1 MAALIAVAP
10 PLTTQANEVGYQP
23 SAYVGRYYEQRWEGL
38 RQCIGQ
44 REGRFN
50 YSGTGSHGRYVGTY
64 QFTRELARGSTW
76 MMEKEWQTLYGS
88 KTAKAMRYR
97 LQHIDPTKW
106 SRTVWDQ
113 AFWTV
118 LSWNGSLSGLK
129 HWNGGRYHCLNAS
142 PGTSHS

>member
-1 MAALIAVAP
+1 
-10 PLTTQANEVGYQP
+10 
-23 SAYVGRYYEQRWEGL
+23 
-38 RQCIGQ
+38 
-44 REGRFN
+44 
-50 YSGTGSHGRYVGTY
+50 
-64 QFTRELARGSTW
+64 
-76 MMEKEWQTLYGS
+76 MMEKEWAKQYGS

-129 HWNGGRYHCLNAS
+129 HWNGGRYHCLNGS
-142 PGTSHS
+142 QDN